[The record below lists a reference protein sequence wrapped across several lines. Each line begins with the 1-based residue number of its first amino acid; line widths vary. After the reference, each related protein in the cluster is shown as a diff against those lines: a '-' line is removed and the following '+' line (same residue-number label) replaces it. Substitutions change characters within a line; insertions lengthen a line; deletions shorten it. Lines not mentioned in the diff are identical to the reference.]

1 MKILFVPSENR
12 VSVSKEVIRSLAN
25 KLPKKIGLISTIQFN
40 HLLDSFKSILSLENK
55 TILINNKGII
65 LGCDVS
71 SALNIQ
77 DKVDAFLYIGSGFF
91 HPSQVALKLKTKK
104 TVFLFN
110 PLNEQFSELDYK
122 EIEKIKS
129 RQKTAKIRY
138 LSSDKLGIL
147 VSIKPGQNQI
157 YKALKIKEYLEKK
170 GKEVY
175 LFLMDNFDQNQL
187 ENWPDLAWINTSCP
201 GISQDALFL
210 NSDNL

>member
-40 HLLDSFKSILSLENK
+40 HLLNSFKSILSLENK
-55 TILINNKGII
+55 TIFINNKGII
-65 LGCDVS
+65 LGCDVL

-104 TVFLFN
+104 TIFLFN
-110 PLNEQFSELDYK
+110 PLNEQLSELDYK
-122 EIEKIKS
+122 DIEKIKA
-129 RQKTAKIRY
+129 RQKTARIRY

-147 VSIKPGQNQI
+147 VSTKPGQNHLD
-157 YKALKIKEYLEKK
+157 KALKIKEDLEKK

-187 ENWPDLAWINTSCP
+187 ENWPDLAWVNTACP
-201 GISQDALFL
+201 GISQDALVF